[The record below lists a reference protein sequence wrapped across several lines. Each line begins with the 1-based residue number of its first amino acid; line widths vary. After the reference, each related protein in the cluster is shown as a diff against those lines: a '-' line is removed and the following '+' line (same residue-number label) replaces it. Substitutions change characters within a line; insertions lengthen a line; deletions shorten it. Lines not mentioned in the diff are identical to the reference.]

1 MKGMTLLVNIH
12 TKDKELLTNDE
23 ILKLLLIRCVEA
35 ADMTPLKHT
44 MILEHFPI
52 HSDKGLL
59 GGVGISG
66 GLVLVES
73 HIYLHTWLEQGYIR
87 LELSSCK
94 EFNPDKVINTIRTI
108 IGSAFISVT
117 EAPWFNEKDT

>member
-1 MKGMTLLVNIH
+1 MKGMTLLVNIY
-12 TKDKELLTNDE
+12 TEDKDILTNAE

-44 MILEHFPI
+44 LVLEHFPI
-52 HSDKGLL
+52 HSDKGLV

-66 GLVLVES
+66 GLILVES
-73 HIYLHTWLEQGYIR
+73 HIYLHTWLEHGYVR

-94 EFNPDKVINTIRTI
+94 EFNPDKVINTIKTI
-108 IGSAFISVT
+108 IGSAFISFT
-117 EAPWFNEKDT
+117 EVPWFAEKDT